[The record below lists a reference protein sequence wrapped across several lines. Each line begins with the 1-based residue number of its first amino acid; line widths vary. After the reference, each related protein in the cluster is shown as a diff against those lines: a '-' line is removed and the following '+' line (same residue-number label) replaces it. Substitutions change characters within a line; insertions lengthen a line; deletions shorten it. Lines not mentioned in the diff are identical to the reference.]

1 MGVLSLSK
9 YIFTLFLATFL
20 IFISFDNRELL
31 ENKVLAQEVKTK
43 VNSEKAKQMLLGKHR
58 LQLQW
63 LSFWKLK
70 EMGNTEITEKNGA
83 LFIEGKQTKADD
95 FLEISGSILEINEKD
110 FVFDGKITMKVNYN
124 NEGKACK
131 REGKMVFRISGQR
144 KFWRLKDM
152 LNPCDNTTTDYID
165 IFFKDK

>member
-1 MGVLSLSK
+1 MRK
-9 YIFTLFLATFL
+9 YIFSTFL
-20 IFISFDNRELL
+20 IIFLALFSFNSSDLFVP
-31 ENKVLAQEVKTK
+31 NKILAQSSKTV
-43 VNSEKAKQMLLGKHR
+43 VNSETAKQMLLGKHR

-70 EMGNTEITEKNGA
+70 EMGNAEINEKDGI
-83 LFIEGKQTKADD
+83 LFVEGKQAQKDGI
-95 FLEISGSILEINEKD
+95 LEISGSILEINEKD
-110 FVFDGKITMKVNYN
+110 FLFNGKVTMQVNYN
-124 NEGKACK
+124 NDGKPCI
-131 REGKMVFRISGQR
+131 REGKMLFRISGQR